1 MTMIDVR
8 LGVQQRVYA
17 AYRQP
22 FFEALAAECWHGMS
36 LFAGTARPGEQIP
49 QSDALENGSFYPAK
63 NHHLFSGG
71 MYLCWQSGL
80 LGWAKSFDPQVLI
93 VEANP
98 RYLNLRQV
106 INLVH
111 DRGGRV
117 IGWGLGSP
125 EVLGLNGVMI
135 RRLRQ
140 RLYTCLDAI
149 ITYSQQGAS
158 EYHAA
163 GIPADRI
170 FIAPNA
176 AVDRQDFPLPDRPD
190 AYYQDRPTILF
201 VGRLQE
207 RKRVDLLIK
216 ACSRLNALAAPRLWI
231 VGDGPERQM
240 LESLAMTC
248 EAEVTFFGS
257 KFGEELAD
265 LYQQADLFVLPGTGG
280 LALQQAMSHGLPVM
294 AAEAD
299 GTQLELVR
307 EGNGWLLPPGDVD
320 ALNDI
325 LQSALENLP
334 ALRLRG
340 AESYRIVNE
349 EINISGMVSAFSNAV
364 AAVKAGI

>member
-22 FFEALAAECWHGMS
+22 FFEALAAECRHGMS
-36 LFAGTARPGEQIP
+36 LFAGTARPGEHIP

-71 MYLCWQSGL
+71 LYLCWQAGL
-80 LGWAKSFDPQVLI
+80 LAWARSFDPQVLI

-98 RYLNLRQV
+98 RYLNLRQA

-111 DRGGRV
+111 KRGGKV

-125 EVLGLNGVMI
+125 EVNGFSGLMI
-135 RRLRQ
+135 RELRQ
-140 RLYTCLDAI
+140 RLYNSIDAI
-149 ITYSQQGAS
+149 ITYSQQGSA
-158 EYHAA
+158 EYLAA
-163 GIPADRI
+163 GIPEDRI

-176 AVDRQDFPLPDRPD
+176 AVDRQDFPLPDRLES
-190 AYYQDRPTILF
+190 YYQDRPTILF

-216 ACSRLNALAAPRLWI
+216 ACSRLNASATPRLWI
-231 VGDGPERQM
+231 VGDGPERQV
-240 LESLAMTC
+240 LESLAMTS
-248 EAEVTFFGS
+248 EADVTFFGS

-280 LALQQAMSHGLPVM
+280 LALQQAMSYGLPVM

-307 EGNGWLLPPGDVD
+307 DGNGWLLPPGDVD
-320 ALNDI
+320 ALI
-325 LQSALENLP
+325 AALQSALANLST
-334 ALRLRG
+334 LRARG

-349 EINISGMVSAFSNAV
+349 EINISGMVSVFSNAV
-364 AAVKAGI
+364 AAVKAGN